1 MSALD
6 VMSNHR
12 CSPILQNQSAK
23 VLGKRKKAKPI
34 NCEVFESPH
43 SSVKRFTRSANSTA
57 EADNVCIANGNNINV
72 TCLND
77 EHESNSTA
85 VAAVK
90 ALIAETKQKKG
101 RIERQKRGEYRR
113 YTPEI
118 REAIIQHA
126 LRHGTHDAA
135 RTFTSSLGLYMFSLI
150 NILFVLIKGRSGAI
164 FGEMKMF
171 SPYLAIGCI
180 ERILKSYF

>member
-1 MSALD
+1 ML
-6 VMSNHR
+6 NYR

-23 VLGKRKKAKPI
+23 MSGKRRKAKPL
-34 NCEVFESPH
+34 NYDVSEPH
-43 SSVKRFTRSANSTA
+43 SSDKRLTRSTNST
-57 EADNVCIANGNNINV
+57 DCRSKSNGVSNLNGSNTIA
-72 TCLND
+72 TCEND
-77 EHESNSTA
+77 GHESNSTT
-85 VAAVK
+85 VAAVR

-135 RTFTSSLGLYMFSLI
+135 RTFTSSLGI
-150 NILFVLIKGRSGAI
+150 AIKGI
-164 FGEMKMF
+164 FD
-171 SPYLAIGCI
+171 
-180 ERILKSYF
+180 